1 MLGSLYYGGN
11 RSLVKKRISGI
22 SKKGNCDLQKWQRD
36 DLFLT
41 TRLRSIDYK
50 YWPHQSVQSSVSPV
64 VVSECF
70 AISFPY
76 KRKWPSSFSSSFIS
90 W

>member
-36 DLFLT
+36 DL
-41 TRLRSIDYK
+41 
-50 YWPHQSVQSSVSPV
+50 SVATPR
-64 VVSECF
+64 
-70 AISFPY
+70 AIN
-76 KRKWPSSFSSSFIS
+76 RV
-90 W
+90 